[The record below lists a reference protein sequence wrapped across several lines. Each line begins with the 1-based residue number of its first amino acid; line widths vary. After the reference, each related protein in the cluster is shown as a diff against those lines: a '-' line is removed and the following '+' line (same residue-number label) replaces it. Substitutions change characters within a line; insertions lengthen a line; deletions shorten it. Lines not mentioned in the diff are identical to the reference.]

1 MCLLTPRWHV
11 ERSRAGPPC
20 LLGGACAL
28 AGAGG
33 GSGAAGWPLRGQELA
48 RCRLSFQAPSITI
61 EGFLQ
66 ALSLAVDKQF
76 EDRKKLSSCV

>member
-11 ERSRAGPPC
+11 ESSRAGPPC
-20 LLGGACAL
+20 HLGGACAL
-28 AGAGG
+28 GWGARVLPV
-33 GSGAAGWPLRGQELA
+33 APPRTRTLTM
-48 RCRLSFQAPSITI
+48 LSFQAPTITV